1 MNVYVQVKWDRRLG
15 IPWQSTCALT
25 LANALKFLPLRT
37 QGKVVHQELAV
48 PCGIHSRTAL
58 RGLRVWN
65 YFRKACLTSL
75 GMTAFQE
82 LVFLKGMRMNWCT
95 FAFFRVIFKFFFT
108 RYVWDAYIHRMG
120 WQISPIYGSC
130 CVCLGGVRVHDI
142 HVFYMF
148 GFFPCISDLPHL
160 GACKCTY
167 TVCI

>member
-1 MNVYVQVKWDRRLG
+1 MKWDRRLE

-25 LANALKFLPLRT
+25 LATALKFLPLRT
-37 QGKVVHQELAV
+37 QGKVGHQELAV

-58 RGLRVWN
+58 RGLWVWK

-75 GMTAFQE
+75 GMTAFQA
-82 LVFLKGMRMNWCT
+82 LVFLKGIRMDWCT
-95 FAFFRVIFKFFFT
+95 FCLSPCDFQILFT
-108 RYVWDAYIHRMG
+108 RYVCDAYIHRMG

-130 CVCLGGVRVHDI
+130 CACLGGCVCMTFMC
-142 HVFYMF
+142 FYMF
-148 GFFPCISDLPHL
+148 GFFPCISDLQHL